1 MELEVNP
8 RPLSIIHRTRQ
19 WHDHA
24 PPASGSSASP
34 PPPSSFVPAGLSHN
48 QRRRSSAANFPPAG
62 PPPSQPIP
70 SVPPTSAG
78 FPVEDLTAMDDA
90 QFTGRHRSSTS
101 GSQSGTGR
109 PAASANLAAVAAFS
123 QSRQASASTSHSP
136 QSSSSTIPSASDFLS
151 DPPPRSLLHAAASRT
166 LPHSQDIVPDRL
178 LLSPPQPQT
187 PSESRPSSRR
197 ALTRALELA
206 REAVQLDST
215 NDDPHAAVMAYG
227 RSVALLSEV
236 MERVRRGEDSTETG
250 RRRGGRRRS
259 VVAQEEEVRRLK
271 SIHDTYADRMNILS
285 LIYSIPPIPHS
296 PSSVYTPSIS
306 TESTQPPTPTSLSP
320 ASDSHRSST
329 YATEHTQDEPQH
341 VDALGKGPHDEH
353 DAHEGIGSAM
363 FALDSTHGSDISPRT
378 PNAPSPH
385 PYAAASEPS
394 SDAVDIPPGQSSSSL
409 NRTSTLPAI
418 RTQHS
423 GPFVGRPRAA
433 SVLPPPAPPPA
444 SSPPPPPPETSTS
457 PAISS
462 AQPTRF
468 LEVTRSRGNSISHKR
483 TGSGSRLAAV
493 NEDVQLDA
501 DEDLTL
507 SLPRRPDTPRTAKR
521 ESHPLPPLPLPANGV
536 SVPRN
541 HSFSEPPSSPVGT
554 QFASPRPRGESLTA
568 QSSQHLINSSIAM
581 GSIVQRRSKMSAPP
595 STTTQGSSSPTDST
609 SPSAFTLPPPRT
621 GGSPHPPSSTTA
633 IGIGRSRASSQPGR
647 RPSVVN
653 GRVSPFGDQRPPLPP
668 HSANGTSVP
677 RKPSYPSKLNPNIS
691 VQLPSLVLHNDILSP
706 PSAMGLVPPP
716 PMSANIPTTPTS
728 PLPPAPPADSQRK
741 PYHLMNL
748 LATTMTSRT
757 GGYITRRLHV
767 PQEVWSQGGAKLA
780 NIPEKV
786 RVVEVLCS
794 ALEDL
799 QQCSAEYFGA
809 GSVCSGLA
817 LGIGSV
823 GHEEAEAW
831 VAKLEE
837 FSSVCDN
844 VVTNFGK
851 KLGVGEGFV
860 LKKSNG
866 VTSWG
871 GKLTRQIDKFTNGK
885 TLDSPAAY
893 VAGLGR
899 LFSHAQLI
907 DEHTKALLSQPV
919 APIYAAF
926 PSDVRAAAEVKL
938 KRASEFFASV
948 VLTFVIRDLAQ
959 LLDKFAKQ
967 REKWLGE

>member
-1 MELEVNP
+1 MELEFNP
-8 RPLSIIHRTRQ
+8 RPLSIVHRTRQ
-19 WHDHA
+19 WHDHS
-24 PPASGSSASP
+24 PLTSGPSA
-34 PPPSSFVPAGLSHN
+34 PPSSFISASLSHN

-70 SVPPTSAG
+70 NVPPTSAA
-78 FPVEDLTAMDDA
+78 FSIEDTSPMDDA
-90 QFTGRHRSSTS
+90 QYMTRHRSSTS
-101 GSQSGTGR
+101 NSQNSTGR
-109 PAASANLAAVAAFS
+109 PAASASLAAVAAFT

-136 QSSSSTIPSASDFLS
+136 QSSSSTIPPSPDLLS
-151 DPPPRSLLHAAASRT
+151 DPPPPSMLHISTSRAM
-166 LPHSQDIVPDRL
+166 PHSQDIVPDRL
-178 LLSPPQPQT
+178 LLSPPQPRS

-227 RSVALLSEV
+227 RSVALLGEV

-296 PSSVYTPSIS
+296 PSSVYTASAS

-320 ASDSHRSST
+320 ASDSHRSSIHI
-329 YATEHTQDEPQH
+329 TEHTQDDPQH
-341 VDALGKGPHDEH
+341 PNAYGEELHDEH

-363 FALDSTHGSDISPRT
+363 FALDSTHISQGSPRT
-378 PNAPSPH
+378 PSAPSPH
-385 PYAAASEPS
+385 PYAAISDSLIEP
-394 SDAVDIPPGQSSSSL
+394 VELPPAQSSSSL

-418 RTQHS
+418 RTPHQAS
-423 GPFVGRPRAA
+423 YVGRPRAA

-444 SSPPPPPPETSTS
+444 SSPPPPPPDASTS
-457 PAISS
+457 PIISS
-462 AQPTRF
+462 NQPTRF

-493 NEDVQLDA
+493 DEDVQLDA
-501 DEDLTL
+501 EPDML

-521 ESHPLPPLPLPANGV
+521 ESHPLPPLPSPSPANSV
-536 SVPRN
+536 SIPRN
-541 HSFSEPPSSPVGT
+541 HSFSEPPSSPIGA

-568 QSSQHLINSSIAM
+568 TSNQHLINNTIAM

-595 STTTQGSSSPTDST
+595 STTTQSSSSPTDSIT
-609 SPSAFTLPPPRT
+609 SSTFVHPPPRT
-621 GGSPHPPSSTTA
+621 SGSPHPPSSITS
-633 IGIGRSRASSQPGR
+633 IGVGRSRASSQPGR
-647 RPSVVN
+647 RPSIVN
-653 GRVSPFGDQRPPLPP
+653 GRISPFGDQRPPMPQ
-668 HSANGTSVP
+668 SANGVAVP
-677 RKPSYPSKLNPNIS
+677 RKASYPSKLNPNIS
-691 VQLPSLVLHNDILSP
+691 VQLPSLIIHNDILSP
-706 PSAMGLVPPP
+706 PSAMGLVPPL
-716 PMSANIPTTPTS
+716 PMSANNIPTTPTS
-728 PLPPAPPADSQRK
+728 PLPPAAPSDGQRK

-748 LATTMTSRT
+748 LSITMSSRT

-799 QQCSAEYFGA
+799 QQSSAEYFGA

-823 GHEEAEAW
+823 GRDEAEAW
-831 VAKLEE
+831 VGKLEE
-837 FSSVCDN
+837 FSQTCDN
-844 VVTNFGK
+844 VVANFGK

-860 LKKSNG
+860 LKKTGG

-871 GKLTRQIDKFTNGK
+871 GKLTRRIDKFTNGK

-926 PSDVRAAAEVKL
+926 PPDVRSSAEVKL

-948 VLTFVIRDLAQ
+948 VLTFVIQDLAQ